1 MNATRA
7 DAVPMPAP
15 RRYLIQRTFPAGAL
29 DGVTPEV
36 KKTVNDNNKALGVT
50 WEHSYA
56 NAEKTRTYCIYTGPS
71 EESVREAAKRN
82 GLPVDAVIEIP
93 VILYPK

>member
-1 MNATRA
+1 M
-7 DAVPMPAP
+7 
-15 RRYLIQRTFPAGAL
+15 
-29 DGVTPEV
+29 
-36 KKTVNDNNKALGVT
+36 VNDNNKALVVT

-56 NAEKTRTYCIYTGPS
+56 NADKTKTYCIYTGPS

-82 GLPVDAVIEIP
+82 NLPVDAVIEIP